1 MTTQRRADRTRK
13 TASESP
19 GDETAREALERA
31 RGHAQSAVS
40 EGLSALR
47 ALVDAASLAASGF
60 PADANPALRMVT
72 KSIDVLAEQL
82 RSDNPMVSPAVVA
95 AVLDALDAEIAR
107 WELRSED
114 DAEARPVLRAFLG
127 VREILWEVGLRRS
140 GAEAG
145 KQGDARA
152 QGRSRARAQSP
163 PDDSKSRTRAGR
175 PRVQR
180 LEVQG

>member
-13 TASESP
+13 TENESP
-19 GDETAREALERA
+19 DDETAREALERA
-31 RGHAQSAVS
+31 RGHAQNAIS
-40 EGLSALR
+40 EGLFGLR

-60 PADANPALRMVT
+60 PADANPALRTVT

-82 RSDNPMVSPAVVA
+82 RSDNAMVSPTVVA

-114 DAEARPVLRAFLG
+114 DAEARPVLRAFIG

-145 KQGDARA
+145 KEGDARVGGRRRASA
-152 QGRSRARAQSP
+152 QNR
-163 PDDSKSRTRAGR
+163 PDDGKSRTRAGR